1 MKVIVIRE
9 VIALIMRPSGSTA
22 PSSLSSTQPSSKP
35 LIHTKLS
42 EEKSTK
48 KSAPGKKAQ
57 EKGTWNTHARYY
69 GAITFNQIVL
79 STTEEDR
86 KAARILIELYF
97 DLFRDVIGEYST
109 VEQAEAEA
117 GGGDGDKGEEDGGVS
132 KAKRSKGLREKAA
145 KDVIGRAGDGAKSSK
160 GKTKEALGAA
170 GFAEVQDENSRLVSA
185 ILTGINRAL
194 PYARIDNNDV
204 ACVLT
209 FVLVLASHMV
219 TYKHRTDFSAILTHS
234 S

>member
-22 PSSLSSTQPSSKP
+22 SSSLSSTQPPSKS
-35 LIHTKLS
+35 LIHIKLS
-42 EEKSTK
+42 EEKNTK
-48 KSAPGKKAQ
+48 KLAPGKKAE
-57 EKGTWNTHARYY
+57 EKSTWNAHARYY
-69 GAITFNQIVL
+69 AAITFNQIVL

-109 VEQAEAEA
+109 VEQAEVEA
-117 GGGDGDKGEEDGGVS
+117 GDGDKGEDDGMS
-132 KAKRSKGLREKAA
+132 KVKRSKGMREKAA
-145 KDVIGRAGDGAKSSK
+145 KNVMGKTGDGAKSSK
-160 GKTKEALGAA
+160 GKTKEAPGAA

-209 FVLVLASHMV
+209 FVLVFASHMV
-219 TYKHRTDFSAILTHS
+219 TYEHHTDFSAISTHS